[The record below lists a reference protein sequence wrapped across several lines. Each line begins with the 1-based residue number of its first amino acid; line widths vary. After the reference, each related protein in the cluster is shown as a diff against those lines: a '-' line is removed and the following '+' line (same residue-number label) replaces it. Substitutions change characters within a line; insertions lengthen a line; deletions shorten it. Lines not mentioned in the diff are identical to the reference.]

1 MNQKFTAKL
10 AAVAA
15 AAALVC
21 TLAQPAALS
30 ASAAPAYES
39 RWTQT
44 ISMEELLLPALSNP
58 WTDANGTYRQLKQAL
73 RFKTLYQGNILSLW
87 QKGARI
93 PAESLRMLSEEGLIS
108 GYLYKLIAGLPFA
121 ASDFRDV
128 FNANYYYAANPDLAA
143 AGIPLDENQLFQH
156 FLTQGMAQ
164 GRVAAPSFNLSYF
177 KANYPQLEKAMGCSN
192 VNWYLY
198 YILYGK
204 DNGQVADRLL
214 KK

>member
-93 PAESLRMLSEEGLIS
+93 PAESLRMLSEEGL
-108 GYLYKLIAGLPFA
+108 
-121 ASDFRDV
+121 
-128 FNANYYYAANPDLAA
+128 ANYYYAANPDLAA

-177 KANYPQLEKAMGCSN
+177 KANYPQLEKAMGGSN

>member
-108 GYLYKLIAGLPFA
+108 ARIIITRLIPTLRLQA
-121 ASDFRDV
+121 FRWMK
-128 FNANYYYAANPDLAA
+128 
-143 AGIPLDENQLFQH
+143 I
-156 FLTQGMAQ
+156 
-164 GRVAAPSFNLSYF
+164 S
-177 KANYPQLEKAMGCSN
+177 CSS
-192 VNWYLY
+192 
-198 YILYGK
+198 IS
-204 DNGQVADRLL
+204 
-214 KK
+214 